1 MTWHGDVTA
10 QVERDFREAA
20 RLKGAHS
27 PDEDV
32 VKIGPRPAERRRNA
46 RIVGREES

>member
-1 MTWHGDVTA
+1 MTWTGDLDW
-10 QVERDFREAA
+10 QIRNDFREAA

-27 PDEDV
+27 PDEEI